1 MSRLGRKFYRDK
13 YNGKLLG
20 ICAGLDDY
28 FGVNALWFRL
38 GMIVIFFAGFVFIVP
53 IYLLAAL
60 ITAKKPPQL
69 YTESLTHTFSD
80 RNAIPSARIMP
91 GPASREGI
99 DQ

>member
-1 MSRLGRKFYRDK
+1 MSRLSRKFYRDK

-53 IYLLAAL
+53 IYLLVAL

-80 RNAIPSARIMP
+80 RNAIPSTRIMS